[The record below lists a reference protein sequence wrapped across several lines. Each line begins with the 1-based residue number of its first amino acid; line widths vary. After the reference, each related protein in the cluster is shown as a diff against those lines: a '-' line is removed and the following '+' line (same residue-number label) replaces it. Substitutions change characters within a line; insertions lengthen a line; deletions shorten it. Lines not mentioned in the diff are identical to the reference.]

1 MLYESSADANIS
13 LPSDSGAVLLSFW
26 LLYCPPGASA
36 GGPACFPAGTA
47 VRDVLHAA
55 QAAAEQGEAH
65 AATQQTLLTLRL
77 RVPAACAAPRDVLAR
92 VLGPS
97 ACALPGPGGGRAVA
111 ALPFA
116 GAVLRA
122 QAPRKHAADLQ
133 LAMPTAP
140 HASRQ
145 AAVLPLVRAT
155 PVMPCALSRLSPVV
169 LAVWRIRR
177 GRRCYVARSH
187 TRRRRPRMT
196 RWTTMTRWRRCE
208 RCAAASSPVRRVG
221 ESLERRAN
229 ALTRCAAYRFRT
241 RWTRWRG
248 CALWRTRP
256 AARPRPR
263 CTRMR
268 KPLPQSCAPR
278 TPLCAARPSTRT
290 PRARQT
296 RSAVLFAKGT
306 RTPRARQTRSAVLF
320 AKGRRRQRV
329 PAASRLCVRLF
340 GLSVLLLQVL
350 RRGERVGLSPR
361 HVNQRLPRGR
371 RA

>member
-1 MLYESSADANIS
+1 MLYESSADAVIS
-13 LPSDSGAVLLSFW
+13 LPPDSGAVLLSFW

-116 GAVLRA
+116 GAILRA

-155 PVMPCALSRLSPVV
+155 PVMPCV
-169 LAVWRIRR
+169 LAR
-177 GRRCYVARSH
+177 
-187 TRRRRPRMT
+187 
-196 RWTTMTRWRRCE
+196 
-208 RCAAASSPVRRVG
+208 
-221 ESLERRAN
+221 
-229 ALTRCAAYRFRT
+229 LTS
-241 RWTRWRG
+241 
-248 CALWRTRP
+248 
-256 AARPRPR
+256 RPR
-263 CTRMR
+263 CLAHQAREALLRRALTH
-268 KPLPQSCAPR
+268 APPP
-278 TPLCAARPSTRT
+278 TADDAVDDDDTLAAL
-290 PRARQT
+290 RALRCRLIACQ
-296 RSAVLFAKGT
+296 A
-306 RTPRARQTRSAVLF
+306 
-320 AKGRRRQRV
+320 RRRV
-329 PAASRLCVRLF
+329 P
-340 GLSVLLLQVL
+340 
-350 RRGERVGLSPR
+350 
-361 HVNQRLPRGR
+361 
-371 RA
+371 